1 MNSAKPCKEHPDA
14 PHGYLKD
21 ESYIAGYYVC
31 QCRFWSPEEDYHS
44 DKGYEVA
51 SLEEGDEFAQKRNIK
66 YTVTLEED
74 PETGEQMLP
83 LTDEIVEQL
92 GWKIGDTINWKNNH
106 DGSFTLKVKKEEKVW
121 VMIDTVLS
129 YRLRYCV
136 EAPVNYPEYAMDD
149 VVLEVAKEF
158 SQKVI
163 GEQII
168 SHRVVTKEEALAM
181 CDEENT
187 YAKSWNDKMKVKAFF
202 TKEGEVADHA
212 KV

>member
-1 MNSAKPCKEHPDA
+1 MNSGEPCKEHPDA

-31 QCRFWSPEEDYHS
+31 QCRFWSPEE
-44 DKGYEVA
+44 
-51 SLEEGDEFAQKRNIK
+51 EGDEFAQKRNIK
-66 YTVTLEED
+66 YTVVLEED

-92 GWKIGDTINWKNNH
+92 GWEIGDTINWKNNH

-149 VVLEVAKEF
+149 VVLEVAK
-158 SQKVI
+158 
-163 GEQII
+163 
-168 SHRVVTKEEALAM
+168 
-181 CDEENT
+181 
-187 YAKSWNDKMKVKAFF
+187 
-202 TKEGEVADHA
+202 
-212 KV
+212 